1 MKDKSIKNYLDTQ
14 KTFFEDTHHLMVP
27 NNHYAHNPDPE
38 YWDILLKDIKSEPKK
53 WENKRSLDFGSDY
66 FLKVKSYY
74 IKGTK

>member
-1 MKDKSIKNYLDTQ
+1 
-14 KTFFEDTHHLMVP
+14 MVP